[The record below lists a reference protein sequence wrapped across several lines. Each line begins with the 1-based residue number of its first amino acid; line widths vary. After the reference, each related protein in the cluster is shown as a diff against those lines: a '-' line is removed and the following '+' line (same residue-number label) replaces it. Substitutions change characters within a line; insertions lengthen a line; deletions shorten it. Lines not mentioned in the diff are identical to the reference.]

1 MRSAVKFM
9 GRSVFTMFLVVLG
22 LNSVAVQAGDDKY
35 LLQAGDLIEV
45 SVWKEQDLQREL
57 LVTPDGM
64 ISFPLVGHMQAQGL
78 SVQDLNKH
86 IIEKL
91 SKYIPDPSVTVLLR
105 STAGSRFFV
114 IGKVNRPGQYP
125 MQQPTSILQA
135 LSVAGGTTT
144 YASTDDIKVIRRN
157 NTEAISF
164 SYDDIKNGEELEQ
177 NILLSNGD
185 VVVVP

>member
-1 MRSAVKFM
+1 MRSAVNFM
-9 GRSVFTMFLVVLG
+9 SGKVFVLFLAVVG
-22 LNSVAVQAGDDKY
+22 LIPVTVVAVDDSY

-64 ISFPLVGHMQAQGL
+64 ISFPLVGHMQAEGL
-78 SVQDLNKH
+78 SVQDLNVKM
-86 IIEKL
+86 IEKL
-91 SKYIPDPSVTVLLR
+91 AKYIPDPSVTILLR
-105 STAGSRFFV
+105 STAGTRFFV

-144 YASTDDIKVIRRN
+144 YADTDDIKVIRRN
-157 NTEAISF
+157 DKDAISF
-164 SYDDIKNGEELEQ
+164 SYDDIKNGEDLEQ
-177 NILLSNGD
+177 NVLLKNVD
-185 VVVVP
+185 VGVVP